1 MEKHIAGA
9 LRDVPWCEK
18 RSVLGEMFD
27 PEVGV
32 YRDGD
37 GFVAYVDSWGGGIRS
52 RIHSSEQAARSDIDR
67 LWEKF
72 YG

>member
-37 GFVAYVDSWGGGIRS
+37 GFVA
-52 RIHSSEQAARSDIDR
+52 
-67 LWEKF
+67 
-72 YG
+72 